1 MMTGEGIQRAA
12 GSVFA
17 GCAGGQAGVRNLA
30 ANGQDSSV
38 CGARNSEND
47 PWSAWYGTQNERAN
61 GCEAP
66 NSCSNASGEQLRF
79 QTGLKLL

>member
-1 MMTGEGIQRAA
+1 MMTGEAIQRAA

-38 CGARNSEND
+38 CVEPETQRMILGVHGMELRMNEPMAVRHLIVVVMPVVNSLD
-47 PWSAWYGTQNERAN
+47 FR
-61 GCEAP
+61 
-66 NSCSNASGEQLRF
+66 LV
-79 QTGLKLL
+79 